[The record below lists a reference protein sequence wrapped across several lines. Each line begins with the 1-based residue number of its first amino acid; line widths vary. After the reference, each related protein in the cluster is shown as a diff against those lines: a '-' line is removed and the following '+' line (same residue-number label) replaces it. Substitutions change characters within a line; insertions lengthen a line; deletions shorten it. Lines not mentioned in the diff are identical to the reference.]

1 MRSACGVR
9 LWYLSIAS
17 DICEVGLHW
26 GQAAEDLVVR
36 LQSRTVGSGSSSV
49 GVVWSRAAVESG
61 GYGGRLDARHVVRL
75 TELSIAGHYQRYPED
90 DCERA

>member
-9 LWYLSIAS
+9 LWYLRIAS

-36 LQSRTVGSGSSSV
+36 LRRTVGSGSSSV
-49 GVVWSRAAVESG
+49 GVVWSRAAVESSG
-61 GYGGRLDARHVVRL
+61 CGGRLDARRVVRL
-75 TELSIAGHYQRYPED
+75 SVPSIAGHGQS
-90 DCERA
+90 